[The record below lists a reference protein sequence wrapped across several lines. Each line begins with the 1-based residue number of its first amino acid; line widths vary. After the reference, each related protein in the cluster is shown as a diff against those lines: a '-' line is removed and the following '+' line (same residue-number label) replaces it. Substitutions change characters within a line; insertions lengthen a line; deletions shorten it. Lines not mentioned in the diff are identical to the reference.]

1 MDLCLTSAFVFLA
14 LGGLPPA
21 AEPVAQPHQP
31 RPKVAADSK
40 VKRTQV
46 DAVSTLESPRSLSLE
61 AALYGAI
68 TSNPDLVSLRQGTVA
83 TAEAVEVARRFPT
96 SLNPTLWV
104 DVRPLV
110 YERMPGVT
118 LGNGGHIPAKLNQKD
133 ALMYFSLRQPIELG
147 HQTTHRYHIAQAFY
161 NQQRWNVVQAEM
173 TALVQT
179 YRFFQTAAY
188 RREKL
193 RVADSFST
201 FNQELLVTLR
211 KRLEANQ
218 TTAVDV
224 ALAVVEAR
232 ATKQQVQVARQ
243 DYLSALADLSNQ
255 LGTPETAG
263 SIQPLGEFVL
273 PPFIAPADDNSLI
286 QTALQSRPEI
296 HAARAAVAGANS
308 ATKLARADRIPTPV
322 AGPLYERD
330 ESGTQFFGFVYITPI
345 PILNN
350 GAPLVRQREAEHRQ
364 RVVALQ
370 QIEQRTIAQVKAAVS
385 KWNSA
390 RELISETDGL
400 TEALASEVGVVER
413 LFQDGQAD
421 LTKLLQARG
430 RLIQLENSELDATW
444 QATQAQADLLLALGA
459 PALIQSLQGGST
471 NPAAIAAPVPAPAA
485 PAPLPPAVTPTPFA
499 PAPVPR

>member
-1 MDLCLTSAFVFLA
+1 MDLRHTSTLLVLA
-14 LGGLPPA
+14 LGTLASA
-21 AEPVAQPHQP
+21 AEPVAQP
-31 RPKVAADSK
+31 RPKVAVDSK
-40 VKRTQV
+40 VKRTQI
-46 DAVSTLESPRSLSLE
+46 DAINSLESPRSLSLE

-68 TSNPDLVSLRQGTVA
+68 TSNPDLITLRQGAAA

-96 SLNPTLWV
+96 SLNPTLWI

-110 YERMPGVT
+110 YERVPQSN
-118 LGNGGHIPAKLNQKD
+118 LGNGGVIPPKLNQKD
-133 ALMYFSLRQPIELG
+133 GLMYFSLRQPIELG
-147 HQTTHRYHIAQAFY
+147 HQTTHRYHIAQAAY
-161 NQQRWNVVQAEM
+161 NQQRWTVVQSEM

-179 YRFFQTAAY
+179 YRFFETAAY

-193 RVADSFST
+193 RVADSIAK
-201 FNQELLVTLR
+201 FNAELLKTLR
-211 KRLEANQ
+211 KRLEASQ

-224 ALAVVEAR
+224 ALAAVEAR

-243 DYLSALADLSNQ
+243 DYLTALADLSNQ
-255 LGTPETAG
+255 LGAPETAG
-263 SIQPLGEFVL
+263 SIEPLGEFVL
-273 PPFIAPADDNSLI
+273 PAYIPPADDQTLI
-286 QTALQSRPEI
+286 QTALQSRPDL
-296 HAARAAVAGANS
+296 HAARAAIAGASS

-350 GAPLVRQREAEHRQ
+350 GMPLVRQREAEQRQ

-370 QIEQRTIAQVKAAVS
+370 QLEQRTITQVKAAVS

-390 RELISETDGL
+390 RELITETDGL
-400 TEALASEVGVVER
+400 TKELAKEVAVVER
-413 LFQDGQAD
+413 LFDEGQAD
-421 LTKLLQARG
+421 LAKLLQARG

-459 PALIQSLQGGST
+459 PALIQSLTPGGNT
-471 NPAAIAAPVPAPAA
+471 PPTA
-485 PAPLPPAVTPTPFA
+485 APLPSPASPVASAPPPPATTPTPFA
-499 PAPVPR
+499 PR